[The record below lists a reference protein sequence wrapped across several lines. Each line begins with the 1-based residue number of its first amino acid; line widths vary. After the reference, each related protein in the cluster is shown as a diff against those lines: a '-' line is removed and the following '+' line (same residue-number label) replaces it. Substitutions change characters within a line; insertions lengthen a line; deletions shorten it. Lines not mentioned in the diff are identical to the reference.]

1 MGGEMLKDLEYWNH
15 NTVYYNWIKK
25 QLKQSNRILDI
36 GCGNG
41 FLIRYLDDG
50 TKFLMGIDS
59 DKFCI
64 EKAKERNVSPSC
76 SFVCCDYEDFND
88 EEPFDAIVFVAS
100 IHHMNMLNSIK
111 KAKSMLSKNG
121 ILIIVGLSKPSN
133 LMDYLI
139 EGMRTIPCMIIS
151 KIKKMRSSEDN
162 NIPVSYNVPY
172 LDDVR
177 RIVSEELPRCE
188 IRMGLYYRY
197 LLKWEKIS
205 KV

>member
-1 MGGEMLKDLEYWNH
+1 MLKDLEYWNH

-41 FLIRYLDDG
+41 FLIRYLDDS

-64 EKAKERNVSPSC
+64 EKAKERNVSPCC

-121 ILIIVGLSKPSN
+121 VLVIVGLAKPSN
-133 LMDYLI
+133 LIDYLI
-139 EGMRTIPCMIIS
+139 EGMRIIPCMIIS

-162 NIPVSYNVPY
+162 NIPVSYNIPY

>member
-205 KV
+205 TV

>member
-1 MGGEMLKDLEYWNH
+1 MIN
-15 NTVYYNWIKK
+15 
-25 QLKQSNRILDI
+25 
-36 GCGNG
+36 
-41 FLIRYLDDG
+41 
-50 TKFLMGIDS
+50 
-59 DKFCI
+59 
-64 EKAKERNVSPSC
+64 
-76 SFVCCDYEDFND
+76 VCCDYEDFND

>member
-1 MGGEMLKDLEYWNH
+1 
-15 NTVYYNWIKK
+15 
-25 QLKQSNRILDI
+25 
-36 GCGNG
+36 
-41 FLIRYLDDG
+41 
-50 TKFLMGIDS
+50 
-59 DKFCI
+59 
-64 EKAKERNVSPSC
+64 
-76 SFVCCDYEDFND
+76 
-88 EEPFDAIVFVAS
+88 
-100 IHHMNMLNSIK
+100 
-111 KAKSMLSKNG
+111 MLSKNG

>member
-64 EKAKERNVSPSC
+64 EKAKERNVSPAC

-205 KV
+205 TV

>member
-1 MGGEMLKDLEYWNH
+1 MLKDLEYWNH

-205 KV
+205 KG